1 MVGRSI
7 LGRPEVVEISSTVGF
22 CGFFCGTELLNV
34 CTYYVE
40 MHNINIYI
48 YMYIYAYCYASY
60 SILVY
65 VYTLY
70 TYIFSLY
77 IYIYIIEYTG
87 SHVYIYIYVYSNLCA
102 LLSSFVSSF
111 FASKE
116 SAQHFHDV
124 PTDPSELLE
133 FRKRWPACNAS
144 AAFQHNHKDL
154 LPI

>member
-48 YMYIYAYCYASY
+48 YMYIYAYCYESY

-70 TYIFSLY
+70 M
-77 IYIYIIEYTG
+77 
-87 SHVYIYIYVYSNLCA
+87 
-102 LLSSFVSSF
+102 SFITWSWIDSTW
-111 FASKE
+111 
-116 SAQHFHDV
+116 AQLHG
-124 PTDPSELLE
+124 L
-133 FRKRWPACNAS
+133 RA
-144 AAFQHNHKDL
+144 
-154 LPI
+154 